1 MKKLLSALLVLAL
14 VVGLLAGCGG
24 GNQPSASPANTAPFT
39 TPAPPPTPEPA
50 EVDKNGEEDEDED
63 EDEGTTVQQPDT
75 GDIHILVGTW
85 VWDHGTAFAYEF
97 AADGTGSRGGG
108 GTVETFEWATT
119 ADGGL
124 TLTLDNPPAGFIP
137 VEQWSYVIDGR
148 LLTLTSRQ
156 VAGME
161 YIYVLDAP
169 AADQTGSPFIGTWAW
184 DGNSSWTYVF
194 DANGTGTRGMPTG
207 RDSFVWWT
215 TADGGIAMD
224 LGEWVELWSYAL
236 SGNDLTITSRQEDGV
251 TFSYVRR

>member
-1 MKKLLSALLVLAL
+1 MKKLLAALLVLAL

-24 GNQPSASPANTAPFT
+24 GTQPPSASPTNVHPVA

-50 EVDKNGEEDEDED
+50 PDPTPEPDVEK
-63 EDEGTTVQQPDT
+63 PDT
-75 GDIHILVGTW
+75 GDMHVLVGTW
-85 VWDHGTAFAYEF
+85 AWDHGTAFTYVF
-97 AADGTGSRGGG
+97 AADGTGSRGATGML
-108 GTVETFEWATT
+108 ETFEWATT

-137 VEQWSYVIDGR
+137 VEEWSYVIDGR

-161 YIYVLDAP
+161 YIYVLDTP
-169 AADQTGSPFIGTWAW
+169 AADQTGSDFVGTWAW

-224 LGEWVELWSYAL
+224 LGDWIELWSYEL
-236 SGNDLTITSRQEDGV
+236 SGNDLTITSRQEAGV
-251 TFSYVRR
+251 TFSYVRG